1 MLRVRWLGRV
11 PYEEARAVQ
20 HALFR
25 STENHLLLLE
35 HPHVF
40 TLGHRADP
48 ANILSTPAELGAPVV
63 RTDRGGDVTYH
74 GPGQL
79 VGYPIFDVGQ
89 LIGGPCEY
97 VAWLEQLIIDVL
109 ADVGLDGA
117 EGKAGYPGVWF
128 NDRKICAIGVRMRRG
143 RSMHGFA
150 LNVDTDLSM
159 FDHIRPCGNSD
170 FGVTSLAAERVHVEM
185 RDVVDALVDRV
196 LTWWSPRGADRQDVA
211 WQLRT
216 EDLAPFSRRLTTT
229 EIHGTPVRLLSR
241 LSAAG
246 VDVGVGVRRGE
257 PKPPWLRVKGTTD
270 ADYRRINDTMRSL
283 DLVTVCEEA
292 GCPNIFECWS
302 SGTATFMINGD
313 RCTRACGFCLVDTR
327 RPQDLDE
334 GEPDRVASAVADLQL
349 SHAVVTAVAR
359 DDLVDGGAH
368 AFAATISAIRRRS
381 PGTSVEV
388 LIPDCKGDVGALQTI
403 FAARPDVLNHNI
415 ETVPRLQR
423 AARSSASYARS
434 LAVLARGRGSDLLTK
449 SGIILGL
456 GETNDEVIGTM
467 ADLRAIGVSILTLGQ
482 YLRPSANHLPVQRWV
497 TPEEFDDLGR
507 AGETMGF
514 AHVESSPLT
523 RSSYHAHEALEAIQA

>member
-11 PYEEARAVQ
+11 PYEEAHAIQ

-48 ANILSTPAELGAPVV
+48 VNLLTTPAEHGSPVV

-79 VGYPIFDVGQ
+79 VGYPIFDVGKM
-89 LIGGPCEY
+89 IGGPCEY

-109 ADVGLDGA
+109 ADVGLGA
-117 EGKAGYPGVWF
+117 AERKTGYPGVWF
-128 NDRKICAIGVRMRRG
+128 DDRKICAIGVRMRRG
-143 RSMHGFA
+143 RSMHGFSI
-150 LNVDTDLSM
+150 NVNPDLSM
-159 FDHIRPCGNSD
+159 FDHIKPCGISN
-170 FGVTSLAAERVHVEM
+170 FGVTSLSAEGIGVEM
-185 RDVVDALVDRV
+185 RDVVDAVVARV
-196 LTWWSPRGADRQDVA
+196 LKWWGPRGADRQDVA
-211 WQLRT
+211 WPVRA
-216 EDLAPFSRRLTTT
+216 ENLAAQNVQRATAK
-229 EIHGTPVRLLSR
+229 IDGTPVRLLSR

-246 VDVGVGVRRGE
+246 VDAGVGVQRDE
-257 PKPPWLRVKGTTD
+257 PRPPWLRVKATTRAEYQRTND
-270 ADYRRINDTMRSL
+270 AIRSM

-327 RPQDLDE
+327 HPLELDE
-334 GEPDRVASAVADLQL
+334 SEPDRVASAVVDLNL

-359 DDLVDGGAH
+359 DDLPDGGAH
-368 AFAATISAIRRRS
+368 AFAATISAIRGRS

-388 LIPDCKGDVGALQTI
+388 LIPDCKGDAAALQTV
-403 FAARPDVLNHNI
+403 FRAWPDVLNHNI

-423 AARSSASYARS
+423 AARSSANYARS
-434 LAVLARGRGSDLLTK
+434 LSVLARAGASGLLTK
-449 SGIILGL
+449 SGLILGL
-456 GETNDEVIGTM
+456 GERNEEVIGTM
-467 ADLRAIGVSILTLGQ
+467 ADLRAIGVSILTIGQ

-497 TPEEFDDLGR
+497 TPQEFDDLR
-507 AGETMGF
+507 RVGERMGF

-523 RSSYHAHEALEAIQA
+523 RSSYHARAALAAART